1 VRTGRAFE
9 KGEERDE
16 IERRGIDFFRGKTRK
31 GHIVVLVLAAV
42 SSAGGIEGNALAFF
56 FERRK
61 RLTESKKDPQLTK
74 KKMVK
79 IPFLGRN

>member
-1 VRTGRAFE
+1 MKRGK
-9 KGEERDE
+9 KGGKK
-16 IERRGIDFFRGKTRK
+16 ERRGIDFFRGKTRK